1 MDMPRKQTL
10 FRQTNYSIFTGM
22 CSVFVQD
29 LCVTFRCE
37 VCNIPDVQPNVLLL
51 EAEMSSDIWYDDCRL
66 SIRKSQHENLHK
78 LPHTQIVHALRT
90 YVQSYR
96 LEAQI
101 RV

>member
-29 LCVTFRCE
+29 LCVTCRCE

-51 EAEMSSDIWYDDCRL
+51 EAETSSDIRYDDCRL